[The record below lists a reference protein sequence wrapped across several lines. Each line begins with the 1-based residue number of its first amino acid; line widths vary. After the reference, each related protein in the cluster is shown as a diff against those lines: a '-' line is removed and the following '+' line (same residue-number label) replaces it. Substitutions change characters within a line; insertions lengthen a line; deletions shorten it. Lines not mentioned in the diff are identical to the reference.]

1 MLFGIGSESGPGASW
16 LQSSRSS
23 AGGSTSTGVEDG
35 PAAVSE
41 DSPLTARK
49 ALNAC

>member
-1 MLFGIGSESGPGASW
+1 MLFGIGSESGASW
-16 LQSSRSS
+16 LQSSPSS
-23 AGGSTSTGVEDG
+23 AGGGTSAVAEDG
-35 PAAVSE
+35 PAAASE